1 MLRRWEKL
9 YWQKVVIKMANLIS
23 AEDKI
28 ALGKVAVLMGGTS
41 AERTVSLNSGAAV
54 LTALL
59 EAGVDAFAIDVG
71 DNAAEQLIQATF
83 DRAFIAMHG
92 RGGED
97 GTLQGLLEL
106 LNKPY
111 TGSGVMASALG
122 MDKWRTKLVWNAC
135 DVSTPKAFVLDADT
149 DWGFVMQA
157 LGGLAMVKPA
167 REGSSIGMRKVQSS
181 EELAESYAFAS
192 QHDDLVIAE
201 QYIEGKEFTVAI
213 LGDTALPAIQLK
225 TTHDFYDFDA
235 KYKANDTQYLL
246 PSGLPDYA
254 EAELQKM
261 SLKAF
266 KLVGCKGWGRVD
278 AMQDKNGQFWLLEVN
293 TTPGMTDH
301 SLVPM
306 AANAGGLNLSA
317 LVVNILQQTL

>member
-1 MLRRWEKL
+1 MTYSISENEK
-9 YWQKVVIKMANLIS
+9 N
-23 AEDKI
+23 

-41 AERTVSLNSGAAV
+41 AERPISLDSGAAV
-54 LTALL
+54 LNALIA
-59 EAGVDAFAIDVG
+59 AGVDAFGIDVG
-71 DNAAEQLIQATF
+71 ENAAEQLSQAIF
-83 DRAFIAMHG
+83 DRAFIALHG

-97 GTLQGLLEL
+97 GTMQGLLEL

-135 DVSTPKAFVLDADT
+135 NVSTPTAFVLDEKT
-149 DWGFVMQA
+149 DWSFVMQA
-157 LGGLAMVKPA
+157 LGGVAMVKPA
-167 REGSSIGMRKVQSS
+167 REGSSIGMRKVKSS

-201 QYIEGKEFTVAI
+201 QYVVGKEFTVAI
-213 LGDTALPAIQLK
+213 LGDEALPAIQLK

-235 KYKANDTQYLL
+235 KYKANDTEYLL

-254 EAELQKM
+254 ESELQKM

-266 KLVGCKGWGRVD
+266 KLVGCTGWGRVD
-278 AMQDKNGQFWLLEVN
+278 AMQDKDGNFWLLEVN
-293 TTPGMTDH
+293 TSPGMTDH

-306 AANAGGLNLSA
+306 AAKAGGMVLPE
-317 LVVNILQQTL
+317 LVVRILQKTL

>member
-1 MLRRWEKL
+1 MSYEITVSEK
-9 YWQKVVIKMANLIS
+9 
-23 AEDKI
+23 E

-41 AERTVSLNSGAAV
+41 AERSVSLNSGAAI
-54 LTALL
+54 LSALL
-59 EAGVDAFAIDVG
+59 ELGIDAFGIDIG
-71 DNAAEQLIQATF
+71 ENAAVQLSQATF
-83 DRAFIAMHG
+83 DRAFIALHG

-97 GTLQGLLEL
+97 GTMQGLLEL

-122 MDKWRTKLVWNAC
+122 MDKWRTKLVWDAC
-135 DVSTPKAFVLDADT
+135 EIATPKAFVLEDNS
-149 DWGFVMQA
+149 DWDSIMQA

-167 REGSSIGMRKVQSS
+167 REGSSIGMRKVHSS
-181 EELAESYAFAS
+181 EGLADSYAFAS

-201 QYIEGKEFTVAI
+201 QYIEGPEFTVTI
-213 LGDTALPAIQLK
+213 LGDEALPAIQLV

-254 EAELQKM
+254 EGELQKM
-261 SLKAF
+261 ALKAF
-266 KLVGCKGWGRVD
+266 KIVGCEGWGRVD
-278 AMQDKNGQFWLLEVN
+278 AMQDSEGAFWLLEVN

-306 AANAGGLNLSA
+306 AAKAGGLTFPA
-317 LVVNILQQTL
+317 LVVKILQQTL

>member
-1 MLRRWEKL
+1 MINMT
-9 YWQKVVIKMANLIS
+9 YCIS
-23 AEDKI
+23 AEEKI
-28 ALGKVAVLMGGTS
+28 ELGKVAVLMGGTS
-41 AERTVSLNSGAAV
+41 AERPVSLNSGAAV
-54 LTALL
+54 LSALL
-59 EAGVDAFAIDVG
+59 EAGVDAFGIDIG
-71 DNAAEQLIQATF
+71 ENAAEQLSQATF

-97 GTLQGLLEL
+97 GTMQGLLEL

-122 MDKWRTKLVWNAC
+122 MEKWRTKLVWNAC
-135 DVSTPKAFVLDADT
+135 NVSTPKAFVLEADT
-149 DWGFVMQA
+149 DWGCVMQA

-167 REGSSIGMRKVQSS
+167 HEGSSIGMRKVKSS
-181 EELAESYAFAS
+181 EELAESYALAS
-192 QHDDLVIAE
+192 KHDDLVIAE

-213 LGDTALPAIQLK
+213 LGDEALPAIQLI

-235 KYKANDTQYLL
+235 KYKASDTQYLL

-266 KLVGCKGWGRVD
+266 KLVGCSGWGRVD
-278 AMQDKNGQFWLLEVN
+278 AMQDDEGNFWLLEVN
-293 TTPGMTDH
+293 TSPGMTDH

-306 AANAGGLNLSA
+306 AAKSGGLNLSA
-317 LVVNILQQTL
+317 LVVKILQQTL

>member
-1 MLRRWEKL
+1 MHFELS
-9 YWQKVVIKMANLIS
+9 S
-23 AEDKI
+23 AENK

-41 AERTVSLNSGAAV
+41 AERPVSLNSGSAV
-54 LTALL
+54 LAALL
-59 EAGVDAFAIDVG
+59 KLGVDAIGIDIG
-71 DNAAEQLIQATF
+71 EDAAQQLSQTEF
-83 DRAFIAMHG
+83 DRAFIALHG

-97 GTLQGLLEL
+97 GTMQGLLEL

-122 MDKWRTKLVWNAC
+122 MDKWRTKLVWDAC
-135 DVSTPKAFVLDADT
+135 QVATPKAFVLEANSDWDAI
-149 DWGFVMQA
+149 MQA

-167 REGSSIGMRKVQSS
+167 REGSSIGMRKVHSS
-181 EELAESYAFAS
+181 EGLAESYAFAS

-213 LGDTALPAIQLK
+213 LGEEALPAIQLI

-235 KYKANDTQYLL
+235 KYQANDTQYLL

-261 SLKAF
+261 ALKAF
-266 KLVGCKGWGRVD
+266 KLIGCDGWGRVD
-278 AMQDKNGQFWLLEVN
+278 AMQDSDGNFWLLEVN
-293 TTPGMTDH
+293 TSPGMTDH

-306 AANAGGLNLSA
+306 AANAGGLSFPA
-317 LVVNILQQTL
+317 LVVKILQQTL

>member
-1 MLRRWEKL
+1 MHFELS
-9 YWQKVVIKMANLIS
+9 S
-23 AEDKI
+23 AENK

-41 AERTVSLNSGAAV
+41 AERPVSLNSGSAV
-54 LTALL
+54 LAALL
-59 EAGVDAFAIDVG
+59 KLGVDAIGIDIG
-71 DNAAEQLIQATF
+71 EDAAQQLSQTEF
-83 DRAFIAMHG
+83 DRAFIALHG

-97 GTLQGLLEL
+97 GTMQGLLEL

-122 MDKWRTKLVWNAC
+122 MDKWRTKLVWDAC
-135 DVSTPKAFVLDADT
+135 QVATPKAFVLEANSDWDAI
-149 DWGFVMQA
+149 MQA

-167 REGSSIGMRKVQSS
+167 REGSSIGMRKVHSS
-181 EELAESYAFAS
+181 EGLAESYAFAS

-213 LGDTALPAIQLK
+213 LGEEALPAIQLI

-235 KYKANDTQYLL
+235 KYQANDTQYLL

-261 SLKAF
+261 ALKAF
-266 KLVGCKGWGRVD
+266 KLIGCDGWGRVD
-278 AMQDKNGQFWLLEVN
+278 AMQDSDGDFWLLEVN
-293 TTPGMTDH
+293 TSPGMTDH

-306 AANAGGLNLSA
+306 AANAGGLSFPA
-317 LVVNILQQTL
+317 LVVKILQQTL

>member
-1 MLRRWEKL
+1 MSYEITESEK
-9 YWQKVVIKMANLIS
+9 
-23 AEDKI
+23 ET
-28 ALGKVAVLMGGTS
+28 LGKVAVLMGGTS
-41 AERTVSLNSGAAV
+41 AERSVSLNSGAAI
-54 LTALL
+54 LSALL
-59 EAGVDAFAIDVG
+59 ELGIDAFGIDIG
-71 DNAAEQLIQATF
+71 ENAAVQLSQAKF
-83 DRAFIAMHG
+83 DRAFIALHG

-97 GTLQGLLEL
+97 GTMQGLLEL

-122 MDKWRTKLVWNAC
+122 MDKWRTKLVWDAC
-135 DVSTPKAFVLDADT
+135 EVATPKAFVLEDNS
-149 DWGFVMQA
+149 DWDSIMQA

-167 REGSSIGMRKVQSS
+167 REGSSIGMRKVHSS
-181 EELAESYAFAS
+181 EGLADSYAFAS

-201 QYIEGKEFTVAI
+201 QYIEGPEFTVTI
-213 LGDTALPAIQLK
+213 LGDEALPAIQLV

-254 EAELQKM
+254 EGELQKM
-261 SLKAF
+261 ALKAF
-266 KLVGCKGWGRVD
+266 KIVGCQGWGRVD
-278 AMQDKNGQFWLLEVN
+278 AMQDNEGAFWLLEVN

-306 AANAGGLNLSA
+306 AAKAGGLSFPA
-317 LVVNILQQTL
+317 LVVKILQQTL

>member
-1 MLRRWEKL
+1 MSYEITSTEK
-9 YWQKVVIKMANLIS
+9 K
-23 AEDKI
+23 

-41 AERTVSLNSGAAV
+41 AERPVSLNSGAAV
-54 LTALL
+54 LKALL
-59 EAGVDAFAIDVG
+59 QQGIDAFGIDIG
-71 DNAAEQLIQATF
+71 DDAAQQLSHAEF
-83 DRAFIAMHG
+83 DRAFIALHG

-97 GTLQGLLEL
+97 GTMQGLLEL

-122 MDKWRTKLVWNAC
+122 MDKWRTKLVWDAC
-135 DVSTPKAFVLDADT
+135 QVATPKAFVLEENS
-149 DWGFVMQA
+149 DWDGIMQA

-167 REGSSIGMRKVQSS
+167 REGSSIGMRKVQTS
-181 EELAESYAFAS
+181 ESLADSYAFAA

-201 QYIEGKEFTVAI
+201 QYIEGKEFTVTI
-213 LGDTALPAIQLK
+213 LGEEALPAIQLV

-246 PSGLPDYA
+246 PCGLPDYA

-266 KLVGCKGWGRVD
+266 KLVGCNGWGRVD
-278 AMQDKNGQFWLLEVN
+278 AMQDADGNFWLLEVN
-293 TTPGMTDH
+293 TSPGMTDH

-306 AANAGGLNLSA
+306 AANAGGLSFSA
-317 LVVNILQQTL
+317 LVVSILQKTL

>member
-1 MLRRWEKL
+1 MQFELS
-9 YWQKVVIKMANLIS
+9 S
-23 AEDKI
+23 ADKN

-41 AERTVSLNSGAAV
+41 AERPVSLNSGSAV
-54 LTALL
+54 LDALL
-59 EAGVDAFAIDVG
+59 KSGIDAIGIDIRE
-71 DNAAEQLIQATF
+71 DAAQQLSQTEF
-83 DRAFIAMHG
+83 DRAFIALHG

-97 GTLQGLLEL
+97 GTMQGLLEL

-122 MDKWRTKLVWNAC
+122 MDKWRTKLVWDAC
-135 DVSTPKAFVLDADT
+135 QVATPKAFVLEDNSDWDAI
-149 DWGFVMQA
+149 MQA

-167 REGSSIGMRKVQSS
+167 REGSSIGMRKVHSS
-181 EELAESYAFAS
+181 EGLAESYAFAS

-213 LGDTALPAIQLK
+213 LGEEALPAIQLV

-246 PSGLPDYA
+246 PSGVPDYA

-261 SLKAF
+261 ALKAF
-266 KLVGCKGWGRVD
+266 KLIGCDGWGRVD
-278 AMQDKNGQFWLLEVN
+278 AMQDSDGNFWLLEVN
-293 TTPGMTDH
+293 TSPGMTDH

-306 AANAGGLNLSA
+306 AANAGGLSFPA
-317 LVVNILQQTL
+317 LVVKILQQTL

>member
-1 MLRRWEKL
+1 MSYE
-9 YWQKVVIKMANLIS
+9 IS
-23 AEDKI
+23 ASEKS

-41 AERTVSLNSGAAV
+41 AERPVSLNSGSAV
-54 LTALL
+54 LKALVDL
-59 EAGVDAFAIDVG
+59 GVDAFAVDVG
-71 DNAAEQLIQATF
+71 ENAAQQLSQTDF
-83 DRAFIAMHG
+83 DRAFIALHG

-97 GTLQGLLEL
+97 GTMQGLLEL

-122 MDKWRTKLVWNAC
+122 MDKWRTKLVWDAC
-135 DVSTPKAFVLDADT
+135 EVATPKAFVLEDDS
-149 DWGFVMQA
+149 DWDSIMQA

-167 REGSSIGMRKVQSS
+167 REGSSIGMRKVHSS
-181 EELAESYAFAS
+181 EGLAESYAFAS

-201 QYIEGKEFTVAI
+201 QYIEGPEFTVAI
-213 LGDTALPAIQLK
+213 LGDEALPAIQLV

-254 EAELQKM
+254 EGELQKM
-261 SLKAF
+261 ALKAF
-266 KLVGCKGWGRVD
+266 KLVGCEGWGRVD
-278 AMQDKNGQFWLLEVN
+278 AMQDGDGNFWLLEVN

-306 AANAGGLNLSA
+306 AASAGGLSFPA
-317 LVVNILQQTL
+317 LVVKILQQTL

>member
-1 MLRRWEKL
+1 MSFEISVAEK
-9 YWQKVVIKMANLIS
+9 Q
-23 AEDKI
+23 

-41 AERTVSLNSGAAV
+41 AERPVSLNSGAAV
-54 LTALL
+54 LAALL
-59 EAGVDAFAIDVG
+59 KSGIDAIGIDIG
-71 DNAAEQLIQATF
+71 ENAAHQLSDAEF
-83 DRAFIAMHG
+83 DRAFIALHG

-97 GTLQGLLEL
+97 GTMQGLLEL

-122 MDKWRTKLVWNAC
+122 MDKWRTKLVWDAC
-135 DVSTPKAFVLDADT
+135 QVATPKAFVLENDSDWDAI
-149 DWGFVMQA
+149 MQA

-167 REGSSIGMRKVQSS
+167 REGSSIGMRKVHTS
-181 EELAESYAFAS
+181 EALADSYAFAI

-201 QYIEGKEFTVAI
+201 QYVEGKEFTVAI
-213 LGDTALPAIQLK
+213 LGEDALPAIQLV

-266 KLVGCKGWGRVD
+266 KLVGCTGWGRVD
-278 AMQDKNGQFWLLEVN
+278 AMQDKEGNFWLLEVN
-293 TTPGMTDH
+293 TSPGMTDH

-306 AANAGGLNLSA
+306 AAEAGGLNFPG
-317 LVVNILQQTL
+317 LVVKILQQTL

>member
-1 MLRRWEKL
+1 MSFH
-9 YWQKVVIKMANLIS
+9 VS
-23 AEDKI
+23 AEEIK
-28 ALGKVAVLMGGTS
+28 ALGRVAVLMGGTS
-41 AERTVSLNSGAAV
+41 AERPVSLRSGEAV
-54 LTALL
+54 LKALL
-59 EAGVDAFAIDVG
+59 EAGVDAISIDVG
-71 DNAAEQLIQATF
+71 ADAALQLSQTEF
-83 DRAFIAMHG
+83 DRAFIALHG

-97 GTLQGLLEL
+97 GTMQGLLEL

-122 MDKWRTKLVWNAC
+122 MDKWRTKLVWDAC
-135 DVSTPKAFVLDADT
+135 SVATPKAFVLEADS
-149 DWGFVMQA
+149 DWDFIMQA

-167 REGSSIGMRKVQSS
+167 REGSSIGMRKVHSS
-181 EELAESYAFAS
+181 EGLAESYAFAS

-201 QYIEGKEFTVAI
+201 QYIEGHEFTVAV
-213 LGDTALPAIQLK
+213 LGEKALPAIQLV

-266 KLVGCKGWGRVD
+266 KLVGCEGWGRID
-278 AMQDKNGQFWLLEVN
+278 AMQDKEGNFWLLEVN
-293 TTPGMTDH
+293 TSPGMTDH

-306 AANAGGLNLSA
+306 AANAGGLSFPA
-317 LVVNILQQTL
+317 LAIKILQQTL

>member
-1 MLRRWEKL
+1 MQFELS
-9 YWQKVVIKMANLIS
+9 S
-23 AEDKI
+23 ADKN

-41 AERTVSLNSGAAV
+41 AERPVSLNSGSAV
-54 LTALL
+54 LDALL
-59 EAGVDAFAIDVG
+59 KSGIDAIGVDISED
-71 DNAAEQLIQATF
+71 AAQQLSQTEF
-83 DRAFIAMHG
+83 DRAFIALHG

-97 GTLQGLLEL
+97 GTMQGLLEL

-122 MDKWRTKLVWNAC
+122 MDKWRTKLVWDAC
-135 DVSTPKAFVLDADT
+135 QVSTPKAFVLEQNSDWDAI
-149 DWGFVMQA
+149 MQA

-167 REGSSIGMRKVQSS
+167 REGSSIGMRKVNSS
-181 EELAESYAFAS
+181 EGLAESYAFAS

-213 LGDTALPAIQLK
+213 LGEEALPAIQLV

-261 SLKAF
+261 ALKAF
-266 KLVGCKGWGRVD
+266 KLIGCDGWGRVD
-278 AMQDKNGQFWLLEVN
+278 AMQASDGNFWLLEVN
-293 TTPGMTDH
+293 TSPGMTDH

-306 AANAGGLNLSA
+306 AANAGGLSFPA
-317 LVVNILQQTL
+317 LVVKILQQTL

>member
-1 MLRRWEKL
+1 MRGKNRMLFEL
-9 YWQKVVIKMANLIS
+9 SS
-23 AEDKI
+23 AEKK

-41 AERTVSLNSGAAV
+41 AERPVSLDSGSAV
-54 LTALL
+54 LAALL
-59 EAGVDAFAIDVG
+59 KSGVDAIGIDIG
-71 DNAAEQLIQATF
+71 EDAAQQLSQTEF
-83 DRAFIAMHG
+83 DRAFIALHG

-97 GTLQGLLEL
+97 GTMQGLLEL

-122 MDKWRTKLVWNAC
+122 MDKWRTKLVWDAC
-135 DVSTPKAFVLDADT
+135 QVATPKAFVLENSSDWDAI
-149 DWGFVMQA
+149 MQA

-167 REGSSIGMRKVQSS
+167 REGSSIGMRKVHSS
-181 EELAESYAFAS
+181 EGLAESYAFAS

-213 LGDTALPAIQLK
+213 LGEEALPAIQLV

-266 KLVGCKGWGRVD
+266 KLIGCDGWGRVD
-278 AMQDKNGQFWLLEVN
+278 AMQDSAGNFWLLEVN
-293 TTPGMTDH
+293 TSPGMTDH

-306 AANAGGLNLSA
+306 AANAGDLSFPA
-317 LVVNILQQTL
+317 LVVKILQQTL

>member
-1 MLRRWEKL
+1 MSYE
-9 YWQKVVIKMANLIS
+9 IS
-23 AEDKI
+23 ASEKA

-41 AERTVSLNSGAAV
+41 AERPVSLNSGSAV
-54 LTALL
+54 LKALVDL
-59 EAGVDAFAIDVG
+59 GIDAFAVDVG
-71 DNAAEQLIQATF
+71 ENAAQQLSQTDF
-83 DRAFIAMHG
+83 DRAFIALHG

-97 GTLQGLLEL
+97 GTMQGLLEL

-122 MDKWRTKLVWNAC
+122 MDKWRTKLVWDAC
-135 DVSTPKAFVLDADT
+135 EVATPKAFVLEDDS
-149 DWGFVMQA
+149 DWDSIMQA

-167 REGSSIGMRKVQSS
+167 REGSSIGMRKVHSS
-181 EELAESYAFAS
+181 EGLAESYAFAS

-201 QYIEGKEFTVAI
+201 QYIEGPEFTVAI
-213 LGDTALPAIQLK
+213 LGNEALPAIQLV

-254 EAELQKM
+254 EGELQKM
-261 SLKAF
+261 ALKAF
-266 KLVGCKGWGRVD
+266 KLVGCEGWGRVD
-278 AMQDKNGQFWLLEVN
+278 AMQDSDGNFWLLEVN

-306 AANAGGLNLSA
+306 AANAGGLSFPA
-317 LVVNILQQTL
+317 LVVKILQQTL

>member
-1 MLRRWEKL
+1 MT
-9 YWQKVVIKMANLIS
+9 YSIS
-23 AEDKI
+23 ANEKN

-41 AERTVSLNSGAAV
+41 AERPISLDSGAAV
-54 LTALL
+54 LNALVA
-59 EAGVDAFAIDVG
+59 AGVDAFGIDVG
-71 DNAAEQLIQATF
+71 ENAAEQLSQATF
-83 DRAFIAMHG
+83 DRAFVALHG

-97 GTLQGLLEL
+97 GTMQGLLEL

-135 DVSTPKAFVLDADT
+135 DVSTPKAFVLDEKT
-149 DWGFVMQA
+149 DWSFVMQA
-157 LGGLAMVKPA
+157 LGGVAMVKPA
-167 REGSSIGMRKVQSS
+167 REGSSIGMRKVKSS

-201 QYIEGKEFTVAI
+201 QYIVGKEFTVAI
-213 LGDTALPAIQLK
+213 LGDEALPAIQLK

-235 KYKANDTQYLL
+235 KYKANDTEYLL

-254 EAELQKM
+254 ESELQKM

-266 KLVGCKGWGRVD
+266 KLVGCSGWGRVD
-278 AMQDKNGQFWLLEVN
+278 AMQDKDGNFWLLEVN
-293 TTPGMTDH
+293 TSPGMTDH

-306 AANAGGLNLSA
+306 AAKAGGLVLPE
-317 LVVNILQQTL
+317 LVVRILQKTL

>member
-1 MLRRWEKL
+1 MSYEITESEK
-9 YWQKVVIKMANLIS
+9 
-23 AEDKI
+23 ET
-28 ALGKVAVLMGGTS
+28 LGKVAVLMGGTS
-41 AERTVSLNSGAAV
+41 AERSVSLNSGAAI
-54 LTALL
+54 LSALL
-59 EAGVDAFAIDVG
+59 ELGIDAFGIDIG
-71 DNAAEQLIQATF
+71 ENAAVQLSQAKF
-83 DRAFIAMHG
+83 DRAFIALHG

-97 GTLQGLLEL
+97 GTMQGLLEL

-122 MDKWRTKLVWNAC
+122 MDKWRTKLVWDAC
-135 DVSTPKAFVLDADT
+135 EVATPKAFVLENNS
-149 DWGFVMQA
+149 DWDSIMQA

-167 REGSSIGMRKVQSS
+167 REGSSIGMRKVHSS
-181 EELAESYAFAS
+181 EGLADSYAFAS

-201 QYIEGKEFTVAI
+201 QYIEGPEFTVTI
-213 LGDTALPAIQLK
+213 LGDEALPAIQLV

-254 EAELQKM
+254 EGELQKM
-261 SLKAF
+261 ALKAF
-266 KLVGCKGWGRVD
+266 KIVGCQGWGRVD
-278 AMQDKNGQFWLLEVN
+278 AMQDNEGAFWLLEVN

-306 AANAGGLNLSA
+306 AAKAGGLSFPA
-317 LVVNILQQTL
+317 LVVKILQQTL

>member
-1 MLRRWEKL
+1 MSYEITAEEK
-9 YWQKVVIKMANLIS
+9 Q
-23 AEDKI
+23 

-41 AERTVSLNSGAAV
+41 AERPVSLDSGSAV

-59 EAGVDAFAIDVG
+59 KAGVDAFGIDIG
-71 DNAAEQLIQATF
+71 DDAAQQLSHAKF
-83 DRAFIAMHG
+83 DRAFIALHG

-97 GTLQGLLEL
+97 GTMQGLLEL
-106 LNKPY
+106 LNKPF

-122 MDKWRTKLVWNAC
+122 MDKWRTKLVWDAC
-135 DVSTPKAFVLDADT
+135 NVPTPKAFVLEKDC
-149 DWGFVMQA
+149 DWSAIMQA

-167 REGSSIGMRKVQSS
+167 REGSSIGMRKVDTS
-181 EELAESYAFAS
+181 EGLAESYAFAS

-201 QYIEGKEFTVAI
+201 QYIEGREFTVAI
-213 LGDTALPAIQLK
+213 LGEQALPAIQLL

-246 PSGLPDYA
+246 PCGLPDYA

-261 SLKAF
+261 AIKAF
-266 KLVGCKGWGRVD
+266 KLVGCEGWGRVD
-278 AMQDKNGQFWLLEVN
+278 AMQDSDGDFWLLEVN
-293 TTPGMTDH
+293 TSPGMTDH

-306 AANAGGLNLSA
+306 AANAGGLSFPA

>member
-1 MLRRWEKL
+1 MRGKNRMLFEL
-9 YWQKVVIKMANLIS
+9 SS
-23 AEDKI
+23 AEKK

-41 AERTVSLNSGAAV
+41 AERPVSLDSGSAV
-54 LTALL
+54 LAALL
-59 EAGVDAFAIDVG
+59 KSGVDAIGIDIG
-71 DNAAEQLIQATF
+71 EDAAQQLSQTEF
-83 DRAFIAMHG
+83 DRAFIALHG

-97 GTLQGLLEL
+97 GTMQGLLEL

-111 TGSGVMASALG
+111 TGSGVMASA
-122 MDKWRTKLVWNAC
+122 MDKWRTKLVWDAC
-135 DVSTPKAFVLDADT
+135 QVATPKAFVLENSSDWDAI
-149 DWGFVMQA
+149 MQA

-167 REGSSIGMRKVQSS
+167 REGSSIGMRKVHSS
-181 EELAESYAFAS
+181 EGLAESYAFAS

-213 LGDTALPAIQLK
+213 LGEEALPAIQLV

-266 KLVGCKGWGRVD
+266 KLIGCDGWGRVD
-278 AMQDKNGQFWLLEVN
+278 AMQDSAGNFWLLEVN
-293 TTPGMTDH
+293 TSPGMTDH

-306 AANAGGLNLSA
+306 AANAGDLSFPA
-317 LVVNILQQTL
+317 LVVKILQQTL

>member
-1 MLRRWEKL
+1 M
-9 YWQKVVIKMANLIS
+9 
-23 AEDKI
+23 
-28 ALGKVAVLMGGTS
+28 
-41 AERTVSLNSGAAV
+41 
-54 LTALL
+54 
-59 EAGVDAFAIDVG
+59 
-71 DNAAEQLIQATF
+71 
-83 DRAFIAMHG
+83 
-92 RGGED
+92 
-97 GTLQGLLEL
+97 QGLLEL

-122 MDKWRTKLVWNAC
+122 MDKWRTKLVWDAC
-135 DVSTPKAFVLDADT
+135 QVATPKAFVLEENS
-149 DWGFVMQA
+149 DWNAIMQA

-167 REGSSIGMRKVQSS
+167 REGSSIGMRKVHSS
-181 EELAESYAFAS
+181 EALADSYAFAI

-213 LGDTALPAIQLK
+213 LGEEALPAIQLI

-235 KYKANDTQYLL
+235 KYQANDTQYLL

-266 KLVGCKGWGRVD
+266 KLIGCTGWGRVD
-278 AMQDKNGQFWLLEVN
+278 AMQDSDGDFWLLEVN
-293 TTPGMTDH
+293 TSPGMTDH

-306 AANAGGLNLSA
+306 AAKAGDLSFPA
-317 LVVNILQQTL
+317 LVVKILQQTL

>member
-1 MLRRWEKL
+1 MRGKNSMGFELSSVEK
-9 YWQKVVIKMANLIS
+9 K
-23 AEDKI
+23 
-28 ALGKVAVLMGGTS
+28 ALGRVAVLMGGTS
-41 AERTVSLNSGAAV
+41 AERPVSLKSGAAV
-54 LTALL
+54 LAALL
-59 EAGVDAFAIDVG
+59 ETGIDAFGIDIEK
-71 DNAAEQLIQATF
+71 NAAQQLSQAEF
-83 DRAFIAMHG
+83 DRAFIALHG

-97 GTLQGLLEL
+97 GTMQGLLEL

-122 MDKWRTKLVWNAC
+122 MDKWRTKLVWDAC
-135 DVSTPKAFVLDADT
+135 QVATPKAFVLEADS
-149 DWGFVMQA
+149 DWDEIMQA

-167 REGSSIGMRKVQSS
+167 REGSSIGMRKVHSS
-181 EELAESYAFAS
+181 EGLAESYSFAS

-201 QYIEGKEFTVAI
+201 QYIEGKEFTVTV
-213 LGDTALPAIQLK
+213 LGEKALPAIQLV

-235 KYKANDTQYLL
+235 KYRASDTQYLL

-266 KLVGCKGWGRVD
+266 KLIGCDGWGRVD
-278 AMQDKNGQFWLLEVN
+278 AMQDSDGNFWLLEVN
-293 TTPGMTDH
+293 TSPGMTDH

-306 AANAGGLNLSA
+306 AANAGGLSFSA

>member
-1 MLRRWEKL
+1 MGFELS
-9 YWQKVVIKMANLIS
+9 S
-23 AEDKI
+23 AEKK

-41 AERTVSLNSGAAV
+41 AERPVSLKSGSAV
-54 LTALL
+54 LATLL
-59 EAGVDAFAIDVG
+59 EVGIDAIGIDIG
-71 DNAAEQLIQATF
+71 ENAAQQLSQTEF
-83 DRAFIAMHG
+83 DRAFIALHG

-97 GTLQGLLEL
+97 GTMQGLLEL

-122 MDKWRTKLVWNAC
+122 MDKWRTKLVWDAC
-135 DVSTPKAFVLDADT
+135 QVATPKAFVLEESSDWDAI
-149 DWGFVMQA
+149 MQA

-167 REGSSIGMRKVQSS
+167 REGSSIGMRKVHSS
-181 EELAESYAFAS
+181 EGLAESYAFAS

-213 LGDTALPAIQLK
+213 LGEEALPAIQLI

-235 KYKANDTQYLL
+235 KYQANDTQYLL

-266 KLVGCKGWGRVD
+266 KLVGCDGWGRVD
-278 AMQDKNGQFWLLEVN
+278 AMQDSDGNFWLLEVN
-293 TTPGMTDH
+293 TSPGMTDH

-306 AANAGGLNLSA
+306 AANAGGLSFPA
-317 LVVNILQQTL
+317 LVVKILQQTI

>member
-1 MLRRWEKL
+1 MK
-9 YWQKVVIKMANLIS
+9 
-23 AEDKI
+23 DKI
-28 ALGKVAVLMGGTS
+28 TLAESKALGKVAVLMGGTS
-41 AERTVSLNSGAAV
+41 AERPVSLNSGAAV
-54 LTALL
+54 LKALL
-59 EAGVDAFAIDVG
+59 DQGIDAFGIDVG
-71 DNAAEQLIQATF
+71 DDAAQQLSHAEF
-83 DRAFIAMHG
+83 DRAFIALHG

-97 GTLQGLLEL
+97 GTMQGLLEL

-111 TGSGVMASALG
+111 TGSGVLASALG
-122 MDKWRTKLVWNAC
+122 MDKWRTKLVWDAC
-135 DVSTPKAFVLDADT
+135 QVSTPKAFVLEESSDWDAI
-149 DWGFVMQA
+149 MQA

-167 REGSSIGMRKVQSS
+167 REGSSIGMRKVHTS
-181 EELAESYAFAS
+181 EGLAESYAFAS

-213 LGDTALPAIQLK
+213 LGDEALPAIQLV

-246 PSGLPDYA
+246 PCGLPDYA

-266 KLVGCKGWGRVD
+266 KLVGCHGWGRVD
-278 AMQDKNGQFWLLEVN
+278 AMQDSEGNFWLLEVN
-293 TTPGMTDH
+293 TSPGMTDH

-306 AANAGGLNLSA
+306 AAQAGDLSFSA
-317 LVVNILQQTL
+317 LVVRILQQTL

>member
-1 MLRRWEKL
+1 MINMT
-9 YWQKVVIKMANLIS
+9 YCIS
-23 AEDKI
+23 AEEKI
-28 ALGKVAVLMGGTS
+28 ELGKVAVLMGGTS
-41 AERTVSLNSGAAV
+41 AERPVSLNSGAAV
-54 LTALL
+54 LSALL
-59 EAGVDAFAIDVG
+59 EAGVDAFGIDIG
-71 DNAAEQLIQATF
+71 ENAAEQLSQATF

-97 GTLQGLLEL
+97 GTMQGLLEL

-135 DVSTPKAFVLDADT
+135 NVSTPKAFVLEADT
-149 DWGFVMQA
+149 DWGCVMQA

-167 REGSSIGMRKVQSS
+167 HEGSSIGMRKVKSS
-181 EELAESYAFAS
+181 EELAESYALAS
-192 QHDDLVIAE
+192 KHDDLVIAE

-213 LGDTALPAIQLK
+213 LGDEALPAIQLI

-235 KYKANDTQYLL
+235 KYKASDTQYLL

-266 KLVGCKGWGRVD
+266 KLVGCSGWGRVD
-278 AMQDKNGQFWLLEVN
+278 AMQDDEGNFWLLEVN
-293 TTPGMTDH
+293 TSPGMTDH

-306 AANAGGLNLSA
+306 AAKSGGLNLSA
-317 LVVNILQQTL
+317 LVVKILQQTL

>member
-1 MLRRWEKL
+1 MSYE
-9 YWQKVVIKMANLIS
+9 IS
-23 AEDKI
+23 ASEKA

-41 AERTVSLNSGAAV
+41 AERPVSLNSGSAV
-54 LTALL
+54 LKALVDL
-59 EAGVDAFAIDVG
+59 GVDAFAVDVG
-71 DNAAEQLIQATF
+71 ENAAQQLSQTDF
-83 DRAFIAMHG
+83 DRAFIALHG

-97 GTLQGLLEL
+97 GTMQGLLEL

-122 MDKWRTKLVWNAC
+122 MDKWRTKLVWDAC
-135 DVSTPKAFVLDADT
+135 EVATPKAFVLEDDS
-149 DWGFVMQA
+149 DWDSIMQA

-167 REGSSIGMRKVQSS
+167 REGSSIGMRKVHSS
-181 EELAESYAFAS
+181 EGLAESYAFAS

-201 QYIEGKEFTVAI
+201 QYIEGPEFTVAI
-213 LGDTALPAIQLK
+213 LGNEALPAIQLV

-254 EAELQKM
+254 EGELQKM
-261 SLKAF
+261 ALKAF
-266 KLVGCKGWGRVD
+266 KLVGCEGWGRVD
-278 AMQDKNGQFWLLEVN
+278 AMQDSDGNFWLLEVN

-306 AANAGGLNLSA
+306 AANAGGLSFPA
-317 LVVNILQQTL
+317 LVVKILQQTL

>member
-1 MLRRWEKL
+1 MTYR
-9 YWQKVVIKMANLIS
+9 IS
-23 AEDKI
+23 AEEKA

-41 AERTVSLNSGAAV
+41 AERSVSLDSGHAV
-54 LTALL
+54 LNALL
-59 EAGVDAFAIDVG
+59 EAGVDAFAIDVSH
-71 DNAAEQLIQATF
+71 NAAEQLTQAKF
-83 DRAFIAMHG
+83 DRAFIALHG

-122 MDKWRTKLVWNAC
+122 MDKWRTKLVWDAC
-135 DVSTPKAFVLDADT
+135 QVATPKAFVLEPNS
-149 DWGFVMQA
+149 DWSSIMQT

-167 REGSSIGMRKVQSS
+167 REGSSIGMRKVHSS
-181 EELAESYAFAS
+181 EELADSYAFAS

-213 LGDTALPAIQLK
+213 LGDQVLPAIQLK

-254 EAELQKM
+254 ESELQKM

-266 KLVGCKGWGRVD
+266 KLVGCSGWGRVD
-278 AMQDKNGQFWLLEVN
+278 AMQDREGNFWLLEVN
-293 TTPGMTDH
+293 TSPGMTDH

-306 AANAGGLNLSA
+306 AAKAAGLTMPA
-317 LVVNILQQTL
+317 LVVNILQQTV